1 MPHAVI
7 MAGGAGTRLWPL
19 SRNARPKQLLRL
31 FGGKSLLRGAYERL
45 AALLPPQHI
54 YVITGAKYLPLVAR
68 ELPELPTENLFGE
81 PQGRDTANAVALSAA
96 ILHQREPDCVMGI
109 FTADHVITPTEKFTE
124 AISRAFETADRNP
137 QALVTM
143 GITVRSP
150 ETAFGYVKRGKAI
163 AEHVY
168 AVDEFTEKPDPVRA
182 QLYAADEAYYWNS
195 GMFAWRTSAILDE
208 VKTNLPVSYHGVTE
222 IARHWDTPQRE
233 DKLHEIYPGLQ
244 KISIDF
250 AVMERAREVYV
261 VEMDC
266 NWADVGS
273 WTQLASVLE
282 ADAHGNIAVAPRVL
296 NLGSSGVT
304 VVSESPEH
312 LIATVGL
319 KDLVIV
325 HADDATLVCK
335 KRDAQ
340 SLKELIARIRE
351 AYDERYL

>member
-19 SRNARPKQLLRL
+19 SRKARPKQLLRL
-31 FGGKSLLRGAYERL
+31 FGGKSLLRGSFERL
-45 AALLPPQHI
+45 AALLPPAQI

-68 ELPELPTENLFGE
+68 ELPEVPVENLFGE

-96 ILHQREPDCVMGI
+96 ILHQRDPESVMGI
-109 FTADHVITPTEKFTE
+109 FTSDHVITPIEKFTQ
-124 AISRAFETADRNP
+124 AVATAFEVAQQQP

-150 ETAFGYVKRGKAI
+150 ETAFGYVRRGRQH

-168 AVDEFTEKPDPVRA
+168 EVDEFTEKPDPVRA
-182 QLYAADEAYYWNS
+182 QQYAADGNYYWNS
-195 GMFAWRTSAILDE
+195 GMFAWKTAAILDE
-208 VKTNLPVSYHGVTE
+208 LKLNLPVTHSGVTD
-222 IARHWDTPQRE
+222 IARSWDSPQRDE
-233 DKLHEIYPGLQ
+233 KLHEIYPSLQ

-250 AVMERAREVYV
+250 AVMERARQVFV

-266 NWADVGS
+266 DWADVGS
-273 WTQLASVLE
+273 WTQLNAVLGTDAYGNLSV
-282 ADAHGNIAVAPRVL
+282 GPRVL
-296 NLGSSGVT
+296 NLGSTGVT
-304 VVSESPEH
+304 VVSESAEH

-340 SLKELIARIRE
+340 SLRELIAKVKE